1 MVMLPKKGKEMEE
14 TTTRLDITSLW
25 SLCSFSVCKIWSFS
39 KFSVPLIRYTYVYSY
54 QIMAQTTEFS
64 ELNRIKEQLSRIERL
79 VDGWNRGGDM
89 PSIERDMALEELRHL
104 YDAILDYR
112 PVEGIGSNEPNLQ
125 EHNEFVTPV
134 VPETEEALVVAA
146 AADTYQS
153 LTDEVGDAFD
163 DALDIDALL
172 GLTGDDPIV
181 EEPLIVEPIVAAPL
195 VADPIVE
202 EPATENAAEIIETPT
217 EKDVVVTTEEI
228 SVEESEDGA
237 MEESTETM
245 EESTETADEPVKEL
259 EKPIGGGLFDMDDIP
274 VRKKGGR
281 RMISLY
287 NEPVTPVVAATT
299 VVESEPTPEPTPTPA
314 LMSEPTPA
322 PVSQPTSE
330 PQRLGDVIAKGV
342 KVLGDKMAT
351 EEATTPFNRIPE
363 IRRGIGL
370 NDRFLLI
377 RDLFGGDAS
386 LYEETITRLDEFD
399 DLDDCMIYIVE
410 NFRWNP
416 DSAGARLLVSLIER
430 KLC

>member
-1 MVMLPKKGKEMEE
+1 
-14 TTTRLDITSLW
+14 
-25 SLCSFSVCKIWSFS
+25 
-39 KFSVPLIRYTYVYSY
+39 
-54 QIMAQTTEFS
+54 
-64 ELNRIKEQLSRIERL
+64 
-79 VDGWNRGGDM
+79 M
-89 PSIERDMALEELRHL
+89 PSIERDMALEELRRL

-202 EPATENAAEIIETPT
+202 EPATENVAEIIETPT
-217 EKDVVVTTEEI
+217 EKDVVATTEEI

-237 MEESTETM
+237 VEESTETM

-259 EKPIGGGLFDMDDIP
+259 ERPIGGGLFDMDDIP

-314 LMSEPTPA
+314 PVSEPTPA

-351 EEATTPFNRIPE
+351 EETTTPFNRIPE